1 MTVLKNELVNDP
13 NANNGSVNAMP
24 DANLNNKNK
33 TQKVFIETYGCQM
46 NLADSET
53 MGGILAK
60 EGYSS
65 AESMEDADIIL
76 INTCAVREK
85 AEERVFGRLT
95 HLQPLKKKNP
105 DLILGIT
112 GCMAEHLRETIAE
125 RAPNVDLIIGPDAY
139 RRLPDL
145 IGDKSGGQN
154 MDALIDVK
162 LDKAETYEGI
172 PVKRKPGITSH
183 ISVQRGCDK
192 FCTFCIVPFTRGRE
206 RGVDPKEVIKQAH
219 QSVALGF
226 KEVMLLGQTVN
237 SYKHTDDDGT
247 LTDFSDLLVDLCEID
262 GLERIRFTSPY
273 PTDFNAKLIST
284 MASQK
289 KICKYLHLPAQSGS
303 NRMLGEMR
311 RQYTRDEFDK
321 LVYDIREAMPDI
333 AMSTDIIVGYPGE
346 TEEDFQMTVELLK
359 KTRFDFGFLFKY
371 SERSQTF
378 AARNVEDDIPE
389 AVKKDRLK
397 RIIDVQEKICGEVF
411 PAMIGS
417 TVEVLVDR
425 DSKRNKDQWVGKT
438 DGFKACVFDKKDNGV
453 GPGSLVK
460 VLVKSATSHTLI
472 GEQVFQ

>member
-1 MTVLKNELVNDP
+1 MTVSKKELGNDP

-24 DANLNNKNK
+24 TTNTKGKNR

-53 MGGILAK
+53 MGGILA
-60 EGYSS
+60 EDGYSS
-65 AESMEDADIIL
+65 AETMEDADIIL

-95 HLQPLKKKNP
+95 HLQPLKQKNP
-105 DLILGIT
+105 NLVLGVT

-125 RAPNVDLIIGPDAY
+125 RAPNVDLIVGPDAY

-145 IGDKSGGQN
+145 VGDKTGGQN
-154 MDALIDVK
+154 MDALVDVK

-172 PVKRKPGITSH
+172 PVKRKPGVTSH

-206 RGVDPKEVIKQAH
+206 RGVSPEEIIKQAH

-237 SYKHTDDDGT
+237 SYKHTAEDGT
-247 LTDFSDLLVDLCEID
+247 FTDFSDLLLQLCEID
-262 GLERIRFTSPY
+262 GIERIRFTSPY

-311 RQYTRDEFDK
+311 RQYTRDEFDT
-321 LVYDIREAMPDI
+321 LVKDIRTAMPDI

-359 KTRFDFGFLFKY
+359 TTRFDFGFLFKY

-389 AVKKDRLK
+389 SVKKDRLK
-397 RIIDVQEKICGEVF
+397 RIIEVQEEICGEIF
-411 PAMIGS
+411 PGRIGS

-425 DSKRNKDQWVGKT
+425 DAKRNKNQWVGKT
-438 DGFKACVFDKKDNGV
+438 DDFKGCVFDKKDNGV
-453 GPGSLVK
+453 GPGSIVK
-460 VLVKSATSHTLI
+460 VLVTGATSHTLI
-472 GEQVFQ
+472 GEQVT

>member
-1 MTVLKNELVNDP
+1 MNPPKKEEHKDP
-13 NANNGSVNAMP
+13 TANNGSVNGMP
-24 DANLNNKNK
+24 ITSTFGK
-33 TQKVFIETYGCQM
+33 TKTKKVFIETYGCQM

-53 MGGILAK
+53 MGGLLA
-60 EGYSS
+60 EDGYQS

-105 DLILGIT
+105 DLVLGIT
-112 GCMAEHLRETIAE
+112 GCMAEHLREKIAE
-125 RAPNVDLIIGPDAY
+125 RAPDVDIIVGPDAY

-145 IGDKSGGQN
+145 LGDKSSGKN

-172 PVKRKPGITSH
+172 PVKRRPGITSH

-206 RGVDPKEVIKQAH
+206 RGVSPEEVLKQAH

-226 KEVMLLGQTVN
+226 KELMLLGQTVN
-237 SYKHTDDDGT
+237 SYTHHDENGK
-247 LTDFSDLLVDLCEID
+247 LTDFSDLLNMLVEIE
-262 GLERIRFTSPY
+262 GIERIRFTSPY
-273 PTDFNAKLIST
+273 PTDFNAKLIAT
-284 MASQK
+284 MASHK

-303 NRMLGEMR
+303 NRMLGLMR
-311 RQYTRDEFDK
+311 RQYTREEFDT
-321 LVYDIREAMPDI
+321 LVGDIRTAMPNI

-346 TEEDFQMTVELLK
+346 SEDDFEATVDLLK
-359 KTRFDFGFLFKY
+359 TTRFDFGYLFKY

-389 AVKKDRLK
+389 ALKKARLK
-397 RIIDVQEKICGEVF
+397 KIIEVQEAICGEVF
-411 PAMIGS
+411 PAMIGQ
-417 TVEVLVDR
+417 TVEVLVER
-425 DSKRNKDQWVGKT
+425 DSKRNARQWVGKT

-460 VLVKSATSHTLI
+460 VLVKNATSHTLI
-472 GEQVFQ
+472 GEQI